1 MNHGTISSDSNTEED
16 AVVAST
22 ALFHDGPLDWSEM
35 VAALERIPV
44 DREMALAL
52 LYDLLEEES

>member
-1 MNHGTISSDSNTEED
+1 MP
-16 AVVAST
+16 ST